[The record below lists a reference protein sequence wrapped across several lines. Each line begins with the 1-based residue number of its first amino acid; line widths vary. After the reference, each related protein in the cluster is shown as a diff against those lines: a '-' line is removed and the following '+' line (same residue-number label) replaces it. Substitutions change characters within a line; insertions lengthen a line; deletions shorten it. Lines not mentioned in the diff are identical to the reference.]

1 MLHKIYASARENI
14 ADFNITGR
22 TLFEEAKKNHPDVHY
37 FEEILDAKDFV
48 LSELEKAPDEKYPD
62 GYVFV
67 TMGAGDNWRL
77 GKVILE
83 K

>member
-1 MLHKIYASARENI
+1 MPK
-14 ADFNITGR
+14 
-22 TLFEEAKKNHPDVHY
+22 TLYEAAKKNHSNVHY

-48 LSELEKAPDEKYPD
+48 ISELEKPCEKDFPD

-77 GKVILE
+77 GKAILN
-83 K
+83 